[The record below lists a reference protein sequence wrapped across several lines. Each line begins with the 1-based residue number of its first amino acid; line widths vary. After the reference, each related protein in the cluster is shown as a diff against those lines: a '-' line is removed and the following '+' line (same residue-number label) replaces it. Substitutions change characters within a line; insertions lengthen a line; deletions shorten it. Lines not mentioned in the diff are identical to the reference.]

1 LAIENDENL
10 SEADRPTRYRVV
22 VLTPSA
28 RSKSGSTSA
37 LGSARSSNELTTMK
51 RIILTV
57 PFMFLVAAFFAST
70 YAAQSVSRG
79 RKPSSK
85 QLALV
90 ESSCSKGNLNQV
102 ALRMGIGNYP
112 AKAWRRHVGG
122 KVTVKVYINE
132 SGDVYHAVPIDG
144 PKLLRASAAR
154 AASWSRFVPF
164 EANGLPVK
172 CAGLLVYNFVA
183 Q

>member
-1 LAIENDENL
+1 MLAG
-10 SEADRPTRYRVV
+10 
-22 VLTPSA
+22 A
-28 RSKSGSTSA
+28 RLET
-37 LGSARSSNELTTMK
+37 EMK
-51 RIILTV
+51 RMMLTV
-57 PFMFLVAAFFAST
+57 PLVFLIVIALAST
-70 YAAQSVSRG
+70 DAAQSISRG
-79 RKPSSK
+79 RKPTSK

-102 ALRMGIGNYP
+102 ALRMGLANYP
-112 AKAWRRHVGG
+112 PKARRKQVGG

-132 SGDVYHAVPIDG
+132 SGDVYYAVPIDG
-144 PKLLRASAAR
+144 PKLLRASAAS

-164 EANGLPVK
+164 EANGVPVK